1 MDFSLEKLND
11 LQYLIFPCVIYISRL
26 VYHVQKL
33 YILRTSLFLIDG
45 GGLCTMVMIFVSVKF
60 SQALLVQAA

>member
-11 LQYLIFPCVIYISRL
+11 LQHLIFPCVIYISRL

-45 GGLCTMVMIFVSVKF
+45 GGLCTMVMIFVSV
-60 SQALLVQAA
+60 